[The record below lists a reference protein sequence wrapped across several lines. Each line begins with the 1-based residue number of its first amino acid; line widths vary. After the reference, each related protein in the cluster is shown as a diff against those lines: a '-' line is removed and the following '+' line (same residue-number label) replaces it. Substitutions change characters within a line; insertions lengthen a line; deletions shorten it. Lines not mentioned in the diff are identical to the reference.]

1 MRRKNVKPV
10 VRKADLVMA
19 VAAARTAWIMTDV
32 SQDDNE
38 TYFVT
43 IAEPHDPRWM
53 FKPGSSLNIYQCV
66 SAIEKR
72 VLCVN

>member
-1 MRRKNVKPV
+1 MKPV

-43 IAEPHDPRWM
+43 IAETHDPSWM